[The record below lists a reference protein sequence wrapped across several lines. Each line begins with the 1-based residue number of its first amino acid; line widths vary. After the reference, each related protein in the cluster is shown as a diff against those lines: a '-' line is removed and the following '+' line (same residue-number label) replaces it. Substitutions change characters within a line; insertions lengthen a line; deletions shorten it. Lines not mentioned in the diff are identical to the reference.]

1 MPNGKKKYIVFV
13 IADNFLLKIPLDVAI
28 SENYIL
34 VKKDKFTLSETIF
47 LRKTPFIEF
56 AMPIPITQLQNVII
70 E

>member
-34 VKKDKFTLSETIF
+34 VKKDKFTL
-47 LRKTPFIEF
+47 RKTPFIEF